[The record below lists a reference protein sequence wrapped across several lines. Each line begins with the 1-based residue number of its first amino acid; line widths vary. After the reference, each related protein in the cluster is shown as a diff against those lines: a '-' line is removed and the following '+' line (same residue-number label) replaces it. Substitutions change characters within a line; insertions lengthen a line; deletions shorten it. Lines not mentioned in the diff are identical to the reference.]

1 MSTKKRGLG
10 KGLSALISDEMV
22 MDDNKIHKESIKYI
36 DINLIVAN
44 VNQPRQE
51 FDKEALSELANSIEI
66 NGLIQPIIVRKI
78 KDKYEIIA
86 GERRWRACKAAG
98 LKEIPSLLKDV
109 TEDVAAKFALIE
121 NIQREDLS
129 PIEEAVAYKRLMSD
143 FNLTQDEVASQ
154 VGKSRSYIANTIRLL
169 NLDKEIIDYIAKGEL
184 TAGHGKVL
192 LGIKEK
198 NQQLATAKK
207 IINNN
212 LNVRETENVVRGN
225 VNPIKKAGDKIRKD
239 SYAIDL
245 EDSLMKALGTKVNLI
260 QGNKKGKIEIEYYGN
275 EDLERLIDILTN

>member
-10 KGLSALISDEMV
+10 KGLSALISDEVV
-22 MDDNKIHKESIKYI
+22 MEDSKTHKESIRSI
-36 DINLIVAN
+36 DIDLILPN
-44 VNQPRQE
+44 ENQPRKE
-51 FDKEALSELANSIEI
+51 FDKETLSELANSIEL

-86 GERRWRACKAAG
+86 GERRWRACKAVG
-98 LKEIPSLLKDV
+98 LKEMPCILKDV
-109 TEDVAAKFALIE
+109 TEDVAAKYALIE
-121 NIQREDLS
+121 NVQREDLS
-129 PIEEAVAYKRLMSD
+129 PIEEAVAYKKLMSD

-169 NLDKEIIDYIAKGEL
+169 KLDKVIIDYIASGEL

-212 LNVRETENVVRGN
+212 LNVRETEDVVRGN
-225 VNPIKKAGDKIRKD
+225 VNPIKKSQDKRKKD
-239 SYAIDL
+239 SYSNDL
-245 EDSLMKALGTKVNLI
+245 EDSLMKALGTKVKLV

>member
-10 KGLSALISDEMV
+10 KGLSALISDEV
-22 MDDNKIHKESIKYI
+22 DIDHSNIHKESIRSI

-44 VNQPRQE
+44 GNQPRQE
-51 FDKEALSELANSIEI
+51 FHKEALDELASSIEE

-86 GERRWRACKAAG
+86 GERRWRACKTAG
-98 LKEIPSLLKDV
+98 LKEIPCILKDV
-109 TEDVAAKFALIE
+109 TEDVSAKFALIE

-129 PIEEAVAYKRLMSD
+129 PIEEAVAYKKLMSN

-154 VGKSRSYIANTIRLL
+154 VGKSRSYISNTIRLL
-169 NLDKEIIDYIAKGEL
+169 NLDKDIIDYIAKGEL

-192 LGIKEK
+192 LGIKDK
-198 NQQLATAKK
+198 NEQLSAAKK

-212 LNVRETENVVRGN
+212 LNVRETESIVREKEK
-225 VNPIKKAGDKIRKD
+225 PTKKLQIKRKKD
-239 SYAIDL
+239 PYAVDL
-245 EDSLMKALGTKVNLI
+245 EDSLMKALGTKVSLI